1 MSKQINIQDSL
12 VFNPTG
18 YTGNSNLTA
27 GTGTQY
33 QPSNGYHN
41 YSESASTTNS
51 ARWTPSSTSTGGYV
65 YYTFSV
71 SGIPSGATITSVSCI
86 AKIWINNTSRVS
98 STNIALYRGTTS
110 ISSSSTFSS
119 TSSSNTVT
127 LTANS
132 TVTTSQASNLR
143 IRFGGTKGSSN
154 NNGYIY
160 FHGADL
166 TIEYTYLG
174 TVYEITS
181 TLATNT
187 VDSIDPAGYSEIL
200 PGDTY
205 TLSIYTDNID
215 DIIVEDNGTDVTNQ
229 LVVVHQTGE
238 STTTN
243 IDASTYD
250 SASSSYYTSY
260 NDTNNTAVDGVYSNN
275 VPSNGA
281 TGSSSSTRACV
292 FSNVGANAES
302 YLVYGFD
309 TSNIPANAII
319 SSVTC
324 TTEASCYSSGQY
336 FTTKTIQ
343 LYSGT
348 TAKGT
353 ATTITGNGGTSASH
367 TIDGGSWTRQE
378 LQNARVKIYIQRG
391 TSNTSTAASFSVWGS
406 TLSVTYSLPA
416 DDYYVYTLSNVS
428 EDHTILI
435 SDAIIEIPE
444 EDPQYNYY
452 PITISSINAT
462 TDPGR
467 GTTRVVE
474 GTNQTITIYPSDPL
488 LTLVTDNGVD
498 VSNQLVQHGN
508 TIPDPTVATLSG
520 ASYGFTLNNG
530 TGYYVSNNKGVSK
543 SAAVCRVSFDLPVR
557 CLVTI
562 NYINYAEATY
572 DFGVFG
578 NIDTALSTNYYAAGS
593 SGATI
598 TDSNY
603 RLACN
608 TSAYNSSSVQTLTY
622 EIAAGQH
629 FIDIKYSKD
638 DATDNNNDTLQWKIV
653 SIEAL
658 EANNYYTYTLSNIST
673 DHSLVFIFGD
683 VTYYFVNSS
692 SANAKLYPTG
702 STVVLPGDAYRLV
715 IVPDNYGYN
724 ITLTDNN
731 VDRTAYLERKEEE
744 VTKDG
749 QTYTVVNY
757 IYSLSNIQATHT
769 IEVVCSSNASIFI
782 KVNGSYLRMS
792 KVFKKISGAWVEQ
805 TDFTNLFDPNQI
817 YNNE

>member
-1 MSKQINIQDSL
+1 M
-12 VFNPTG
+12 F
-18 YTGNSNLTA
+18 
-27 GTGTQY
+27 
-33 QPSNGYHN
+33 
-41 YSESASTTNS
+41 
-51 ARWTPSSTSTGGYV
+51 
-65 YYTFSV
+65 
-71 SGIPSGATITSVSCI
+71 
-86 AKIWINNTSRVS
+86 
-98 STNIALYRGTTS
+98 
-110 ISSSSTFSS
+110 
-119 TSSSNTVT
+119 
-127 LTANS
+127 
-132 TVTTSQASNLR
+132 
-143 IRFGGTKGSSN
+143 
-154 NNGYIY
+154 
-160 FHGADL
+160 
-166 TIEYTYLG
+166 
-174 TVYEITS
+174 
-181 TLATNT
+181 
-187 VDSIDPAGYSEIL
+187 
-200 PGDTY
+200 
-205 TLSIYTDNID
+205 
-215 DIIVEDNGTDVTNQ
+215 
-229 LVVVHQTGE
+229 
-238 STTTN
+238 
-243 IDASTYD
+243 
-250 SASSSYYTSY
+250 
-260 NDTNNTAVDGVYSNN
+260 
-275 VPSNGA
+275 
-281 TGSSSSTRACV
+281 
-292 FSNVGANAES
+292 
-302 YLVYGFD
+302 
-309 TSNIPANAII
+309 IPANAII

-428 EDHTILI
+428 ADHTILI

-498 VSNQLVQHGN
+498 VSSQLVQHGN

-520 ASYGFTLNNG
+520 ASYGFTLNSG

-543 SAAVCRVSFDLPVR
+543 SASVCRVSFDLPVR

-608 TSAYNSSSVQTLTY
+608 TSAYNTSSVQTLTY

-658 EANNYYTYTLSNIST
+658 EANNYYTYTLSNISA

-692 SANAKLYPTG
+692 SANAKLYPAG

-769 IEVVCSSNASIFI
+769 IEAVCSSNASIFI

>member
-1 MSKQINIQDSL
+1 MSKQISVQDSL

-27 GTGTQY
+27 SSGTQY
-33 QPSNGYHN
+33 QPSNGYHS
-41 YSESASTTNS
+41 YSGSATTSNS
-51 ARWTPSSTSTGGYV
+51 ARWTTTSTGGYV

-98 STNIALYRGTTS
+98 NTNIALYRGTTS

-127 LTANS
+127 LTANT
-132 TVTTSQASNLR
+132 TVTASQTSDLR

-154 NNGYIY
+154 YNGYIY
-160 FHGADL
+160 FHGANL
-166 TIEYTYLG
+166 TIEYTLQG
-174 TVYEITS
+174 TAYEITS
-181 TLATNT
+181 TLATNA

-200 PGDTY
+200 QGGTY
-205 TLSIYTDNID
+205 TLNIYTDNID

-238 STTTN
+238 STTAN

-260 NDTNNTAVDGVYSNN
+260 NDTNNSAVDGVFSNN

-292 FSNVGANAES
+292 FSNVGTNAES

-324 TTEASCYSSGQY
+324 TTLASCYSNGQY

-343 LYSGT
+343 LYSGD

-353 ATTITGNGGTSASH
+353 ATTITGNGSTSASH

-378 LQNARVKIYIQRG
+378 LTNAKVKIYVQRG

-406 TLSVTYSLPA
+406 TLSVTYSLPE

-428 EDHTILI
+428 ADHTILI

-462 TDPGR
+462 TDPVR

-520 ASYGFTLNNG
+520 ASYGFTLNSG
-530 TGYYVSNNKGVSK
+530 TGYYVSNNTGVSR
-543 SAAVCRVSFDLPVR
+543 SAAVCRVSFNLPVR

-578 NIDTALSTNYYAAGS
+578 NIDTSLSTDYYAAGS
-593 SGATI
+593 GGATI

-608 TSAYNSSSVQTLTY
+608 TSAYNTSSVQTLTY

-638 DATDNNNDTLQWKIV
+638 DATDNNNDTLQWKIT

-658 EANNYYTYTLSNIST
+658 EANNYYTYTLSNISA
-673 DHSLVFIFGD
+673 DHSLIFIFGD
-683 VTYYFVNSS
+683 VSYYFVNSS
-692 SANAKLYPTG
+692 SANAKIYPAG
-702 STVVLPGDAYRLV
+702 STVQLPGDSYRLV
-715 IVPDNYGYN
+715 IVPDDYDYD

-769 IEVVCSSNASIFI
+769 IEVVCSSTSAIYI
-782 KVNGSYLRMS
+782 KINGQYVQAE
-792 KVFKKISGAWVEQ
+792 KVFRKISGQWVEQ
-805 TDFTNLFDPNQI
+805 TNYLSLFNNDHI
-817 YNNE
+817 YVSK